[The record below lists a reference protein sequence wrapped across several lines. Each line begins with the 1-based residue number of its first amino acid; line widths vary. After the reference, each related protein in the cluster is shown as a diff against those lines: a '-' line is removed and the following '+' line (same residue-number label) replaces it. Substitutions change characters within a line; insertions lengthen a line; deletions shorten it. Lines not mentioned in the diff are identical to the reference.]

1 MPLLYPTR
9 PLVWTPGQTIDQESS
24 LAQGLINFWPCNEG
38 GGTNITDLT
47 GRSPGTY
54 SGTTPIWEQSPYGP
68 ALKLDGSTNW
78 VNIPF
83 ATGVPFDFTTP
94 PITLSIWL
102 FWRASTDSYNVLF
115 EYYSGGTPD
124 YTFILK
130 SNQQPAFYVG
140 PGADPIVATSI
151 PFNQWVHLTLVYD
164 VGGTVYVYQNGLILG
179 STALASS
186 SAHPNVAL
194 TIGKS
199 GAGFGSGRFLNG
211 SIRDMGIW
219 NRALAPAEILQLFLQ
234 NGSVILPQNRLFG
247 GIPAIVNVTESLS
260 DSFTLSDLLTTRID
274 VPQIGFSETLSFSDS
289 STTVMADLITF
300 AETLAL
306 SDASVNWVGIVE
318 QIGDSF
324 TLSDSVGQ
332 LLIVVI
338 NKVFSESLSFL
349 DSDQVNFVI
358 PRTVL
363 QDFILFTDALRISS
377 NLQLSQ
383 SDQIVL
389 NDLIGMLL
397 APIANLSAADQITFI
412 DLVTAQLNSIF
423 QTVSVT
429 SVDSIQLVDM
439 VQLTLLRSL
448 IVLADNIT
456 LSDSVSIVLQS
467 TLTSYIRRYLND
479 VV

>member
-38 GGTNITDLT
+38 GGTNIADLT

-54 SGTTPIWEQSPYGP
+54 SGTTPTWEQSPYGP
-68 ALKLDGSTNW
+68 TLKLDGSTNW
-78 VNIPF
+78 VNVPF
-83 ATGVPFDFTTP
+83 ATGVPFDILP
-94 PITLSIWL
+94 PFSFSIWL
-102 FWRASTDSYNVLF
+102 FWRASTDSYNALF

-124 YTFILK
+124 YTALLK

-151 PFNQWVHLTLVYD
+151 PFNQWVHLIFTYD
-164 VGGTVYVYQNGLILG
+164 GAGATVIIYQNGIKLG
-179 STALASS
+179 SSSLSSS

-199 GAGFGSGRFLNG
+199 GAGFGSGRFING

-219 NRALAPAEILQLFLQ
+219 NKVLQPSEVQQLFLQ

-247 GIPAIVNVTESLS
+247 GVPAIVDITESLT

-306 SDASVNWVGIVE
+306 NDVNINWIGIVE

-338 NKVFSESLSFL
+338 NRVFSESLSFL
-349 DSDQVNFVI
+349 DNDQVNFVI

-412 DLVTAQLNSIF
+412 DLVVAQLNSIF
-423 QTVSVT
+423 QVVSVT

-479 VV
+479 IV